1 MLQEKKIPTEETLLD
16 NLGKIAYTLD
26 KTYLSRLEEDYGVL
40 PFDEN
45 YNCTK
50 EGNKQVTYTSN
61 IRILRIKRCVIDK
74 EERVIDCFKNV
85 IGVFCGSEDT
95 LALVFK
101 RTHET
106 VEMYFVVKN
115 IGVGQNEKS
124 AGNIKLLMDSI
135 RGNFPGTEV
144 EEVEVK
150 IVSNENTSENNG
162 SDDDDIDVLRLNEAK
177 AISVLSGI
185 PSEKSEKFTCQGIE
199 KLLNGIVP
207 KAGEKNDYTV
217 VFLAEAISIV
227 EIRNILNG
235 FEELATAIAPFAGY
249 QFQAGSNLTETNGE
263 MSSLSHSDS
272 ISHAVSKT
280 HSVNVGI
287 NGSRFSSATKG
298 ISLGLSQ
305 AASAVL
311 GTAGTLIGTLVCP
324 GIGTAVGRMIGKGL
338 GGLMPNPSQST
349 TSGNSFGFSAGYGF
363 SCGTIDTSGTQDT
376 TTTGTNHSISIGTL
390 ENTTYTYKSYLVND
404 LLEKLN
410 STIKRIDQSKSNGLW
425 RYAAYVLADDA
436 KTTASV
442 ANFLKSITQGDES
455 YIEPSFIQTWEYEG
469 GNEPKPFKEIIKYV
483 QHFCHPVFG
492 NIVDGTL
499 VLPTMNVST
508 TELANIFSFPKKS
521 VAGLSILECA
531 EFGRNITTYDEPKD
545 VDSLP
550 LGNIFHMN
558 HRENTG
564 VSLNKNSLASH
575 MFIAGTT
582 NAGKSNTIYKILDEV
597 TKRDEKMKFLV
608 VEPAKGE
615 YKNIFGNRDKV
626 SVFGTNKRKMP
637 LLRIDPFSFPKD
649 IHVLEHLDR
658 LIEIFN
664 ACWPMYAAMP
674 AVLKNAVEKSYEDCG
689 WDLTESTNEFGE
701 DSYPNFADV
710 ARNVKLI
717 IDSSEY
723 DSDNK
728 GAYKGSLLT
737 RLHSLTNGIN
747 GLIFNSDEISAM
759 ELFEENVIVDLSRVG
774 SNETKSLIMGMLI
787 LKLQEHRMANGGMNV
802 GLRHITVLEEAH
814 NLLRRTL
821 TEQPTEGANLHGKS
835 VEMIAN
841 AIAEMRTYGEGF
853 IIADQAPGLLDMSTI
868 RNTNTKIIMRLPD
881 QSDRELVGRA
891 ANLNENQ
898 ITELAKLPQG
908 VAVVYQNEWVQPIL
922 CKIDKFKGEEKVY
935 AYKEEITESVPV
947 SPEKRL
953 KVAELLST
961 RTEMSREAILD
972 EIDPILQEMR
982 VVSSVRIKIFKLL
995 ENPPKELRMTRLA
1008 PIMSALFP
1016 DVQKAIAKAYLES
1029 RDPMEWTIAA
1039 ETVLQGDVSFV
1050 IQDQVR
1056 RDILQAIVIDHVFN
1070 NLGKADD
1077 VERWTK
1083 EGLR

>member
-1 MLQEKKIPTEETLLD
+1 MSEEKKIPTEEILLD

-40 PFDEN
+40 SFDKN
-45 YNCTK
+45 YNHTDDN
-50 EGNKQVTYTSN
+50 NKLVTYTSN

-74 EERVIDCFKNV
+74 EERVIDCFKNL

-101 RTHET
+101 RTHEA

-124 AGNIKLLMDSI
+124 VANIKLLEDSI
-135 RGNFPGTEV
+135 SGNFPGTDV
-144 EEVEVK
+144 EIVEVK
-150 IVSNENTSENNG
+150 SVSNENTSENNR
-162 SDDDDIDVLRLNEAK
+162 SDDDIDVLGLSEAK

-207 KAGEKNDYTV
+207 QADGKNNYTV

-249 QFQAGSNLTETNGE
+249 QFQTGLNSADINGE

-305 AASAVL
+305 VASAVL
-311 GTAGTLIGTLVCP
+311 GTAGALLGSLVCP
-324 GIGTAVGRMIGKGL
+324 GAGTAAGGMIGTALGKFV
-338 GGLMPNPSQST
+338 PNINRSS
-349 TSGNSFGFSAGYGF
+349 TSGNSSGFSAGYGF
-363 SCGTIDTSGTQDT
+363 SYGTTDTSGTQDT
-376 TTTGTNHSISIGTL
+376 KTTSTNHSISIGTS

-436 KTTASV
+436 TTTVSV

-455 YIEPSFIQTWEYEG
+455 FIEPSFIQTWVHEG
-469 GNEPKPFKEIIKYV
+469 GNEPKPFNEIIKYV

-492 NIVDGTL
+492 NRVDGTL

-521 VAGLSILECA
+521 VAGLPILECA

-545 VDSLP
+545 GASLQ
-550 LGNIFHMN
+550 LGKIFHMN
-558 HRENTG
+558 RSESID

-597 TKRDEKMKFLV
+597 TNQDVKFLV

-615 YKNIFGNRDKV
+615 YKNIFGNRDNV
-626 SVFGTNKRKMP
+626 LVFGTNRGKMP

-664 ACWPMYAAMP
+664 VCWPMYAAMP

-689 WDLTESTNEFGE
+689 WDLTKSTNEFDEG
-701 DSYPNFADV
+701 SYPNFADV

-723 DSDNK
+723 DTDNK

-737 RLHSLTNGIN
+737 RLNSLTNGIN
-747 GLIFNSDEISAM
+747 GLIFNSNEISAE
-759 ELFEENVIVDLSRVG
+759 ELFEGNVIVDLSRVG
-774 SNETKSLIMGMLI
+774 SNETKSLIMGMLV

-802 GLRHITVLEEAH
+802 GLKHITVLEEAH
-814 NLLRRTL
+814 NLLRRMS
-821 TEQPTEGANLHGKS
+821 TEQPGDSANLLGKS

-908 VAVVYQNEWVQPIL
+908 VAAVYQNEWLQPVL
-922 CKIDKFKGEEKVY
+922 CKIDKFSGEESIY
-935 AYKEEITESVPV
+935 ANKEEIKESTPV
-947 SPEKRL
+947 DPQKRL
-953 KVAELLST
+953 YVAELLST
-961 RTEMSREAILD
+961 GTNMSHETILS
-972 EIDPILQEMR
+972 EINPILQEMR
-982 VVSSVRIKIFKLL
+982 VASSVRIEIFKLL
-995 ENPPKELRMTRLA
+995 ENPSREPRMTRLA
-1008 PIMSALFP
+1008 PVMSALFP
-1016 DVQKAIAKAYLES
+1016 SVRKAIAKAYSES
-1029 RDPMEWTIAA
+1029 RDPMEWTVAA
-1039 ETVLQGDVSFV
+1039 EKVLQGDLNCE

-1056 RDILQAIVIDHVFN
+1056 RDILQAIVIDYVFH

>member
-1 MLQEKKIPTEETLLD
+1 MSQEKKIPTEEILLD

-40 PFDEN
+40 PFDEK
-45 YNCTK
+45 YNLD
-50 EGNKQVTYTSN
+50 ESGNKQVTYASN
-61 IRILRIKRCVIDK
+61 IRVLHIKRCVIDK

-95 LALVFK
+95 LALVYK
-101 RTHET
+101 RTHEA

-124 AGNIKLLMDSI
+124 AENIKLLADSI
-135 RGNFPGTEV
+135 SGNFPGTEV
-144 EEVEVK
+144 K
-150 IVSNENTSENNG
+150 IVSNEKSSENNCN
-162 SDDDDIDVLRLNEAK
+162 DDDVDVFDLSEAK

-185 PSEKSEKFTCQGIE
+185 PSEKSKEFTCQGIE

-207 KAGEKNDYTV
+207 KAGEKNGYTV

-235 FEELATAIAPFAGY
+235 FEELATAIVPFAGY
-249 QFQAGSNLTETNGE
+249 QFQTGSNSTETNGE

-287 NGSRFSSATKG
+287 NGSRFISATKG

-305 AASAVL
+305 AAGAVL
-311 GTAGTLIGTLVCP
+311 GTAGTLLGSLVCP
-324 GIGTAVGRMIGKGL
+324 GIGTAVGGMIGKGL
-338 GGLMPNPSQST
+338 GGLIPNPSKSK
-349 TSGNSFGFSAGYGF
+349 TSGNSLGFSAGYGF
-363 SCGTIDTSGTQDT
+363 SYGTTDTNSQQDT
-376 TTTGTNHSISIGTL
+376 KTTGTNHSISIGTS

-436 KTTASV
+436 NTTASV

-455 YIEPSFIQTWEYEG
+455 YIEPSFIQTWIYEG
-469 GNEPKPFKEIIKYV
+469 GNEPKPFDEIIKYV

-492 NIVDGTL
+492 NIADGTL

-521 VAGLSILECA
+521 VAGLPILECA

-545 VDSLP
+545 GVSLP
-550 LGNIFHMN
+550 LGKIFHMN
-558 HRENTG
+558 HPESTD

-597 TKRDEKMKFLV
+597 TKQDENMKFLV

-626 SVFGTNKRKMP
+626 SVFGTNKGKMP
-637 LLRIDPFSFPKD
+637 LLRINPFSFPKD

-664 ACWPMYAAMP
+664 VCWPMYAAMP

-689 WDLTESTNEFGE
+689 WDLTESKNEFDE

-723 DSDNK
+723 DSENK

-737 RLHSLTNGIN
+737 RLNSLTNGIN
-747 GLIFNSDEISAM
+747 GLIFNSDEISAK

-774 SNETKSLIMGMLI
+774 SNETKSLIMGMLV
-787 LKLQEHRMANGGMNV
+787 LKLQEHRMANVANDGMNV

-814 NLLRRTL
+814 NLLRRTS
-821 TEQPTEGANLHGKS
+821 TEQPMEGANLLGKS

-898 ITELAKLPQG
+898 IIELAKLPQG
-908 VAVVYQNEWVQPIL
+908 VAAVYQNEWVQPVL
-922 CKIDKFKGEEKVY
+922 CKIDKFKGGEKAY
-935 AYKEEITESVPV
+935 AYEEEITESVLVNPQ
-947 SPEKRL
+947 KRL

-961 RTEMSREAILD
+961 GTDMSREAILN
-972 EIDPILQEMR
+972 EINPILQEMR
-982 VVSSVRIKIFKLL
+982 IASSVRIKIFKLL
-995 ENPPKELRMTRLA
+995 ENPPKEPRMTRLA
-1008 PIMSALFP
+1008 PVMSALFP
-1016 DVQKAIAKAYLES
+1016 NVRKAIAKAYLES
-1029 RDPMEWTIAA
+1029 RDPMEWTLAA
-1039 ETVLQGDVSFV
+1039 ETVLQGDLSFA

-1070 NLGKADD
+1070 DFGRADD